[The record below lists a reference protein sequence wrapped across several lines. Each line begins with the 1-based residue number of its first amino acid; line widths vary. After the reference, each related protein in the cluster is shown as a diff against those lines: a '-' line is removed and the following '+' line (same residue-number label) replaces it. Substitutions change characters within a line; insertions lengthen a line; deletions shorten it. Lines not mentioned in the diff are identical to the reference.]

1 MRGQIKSLIK
11 KKGYGFIQDE
21 NGQDMFFHRSDLKGV
36 SFYSLHKG
44 DKVTFSVAE
53 SKKGA
58 RAVDVCPA
66 GTSSSSPEHSSNGEG
81 SFFSRLKRLFFKS

>member
-21 NGQDMFFHRSDLKGV
+21 DGKDMFFHRSDLKGV
-36 SFYSLHKG
+36 SFYNLHKG
-44 DKVTFSVAE
+44 DKVTYSVTA

-66 GTSSSSPEHSSNGEG
+66 DTSSSSSGRSSNGGG
-81 SFFSRLKRLFFKS
+81 SFFARLKRLFFKS